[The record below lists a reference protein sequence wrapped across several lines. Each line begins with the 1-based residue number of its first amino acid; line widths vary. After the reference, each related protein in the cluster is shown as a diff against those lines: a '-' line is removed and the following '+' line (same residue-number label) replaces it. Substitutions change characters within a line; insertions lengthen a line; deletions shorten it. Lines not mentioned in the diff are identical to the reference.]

1 MVVVTEMLSAH
12 PASDV
17 AVALLDVIADP
28 VRWSVLARL
37 SDTPRC
43 ECDLRAH
50 IEIAPSLLSYH
61 LRVLREARLV
71 TATRRG
77 RWIDYTLAPDAHA
90 RLAAAL
96 PTAAVAP

>member
-1 MVVVTEMLSAH
+1 MEMLSAH
-12 PASDV
+12 PASDE
-17 AVALLDVIADP
+17 AVALLDVVADP

-37 SDTPRC
+37 SETPRC
-43 ECDLRAH
+43 ECDLQAH

-61 LRVLREARLV
+61 LKVLRVARLV

-96 PTAAVAP
+96 PTAPLAP